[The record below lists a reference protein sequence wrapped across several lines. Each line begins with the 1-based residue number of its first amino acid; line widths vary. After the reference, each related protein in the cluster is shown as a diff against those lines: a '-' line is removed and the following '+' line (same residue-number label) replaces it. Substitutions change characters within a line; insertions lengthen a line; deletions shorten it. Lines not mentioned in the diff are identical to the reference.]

1 MQYNFKVENIKCGGC
16 TNTIITK
23 LREIDSVKDVEV
35 NIDDSEVN
43 VITDSEIQADTRQMI
58 TNKLTK
64 LGYPEMGSTDSD
76 RLMVKAAS
84 YVSCALGKVSGKS

>member
-64 LGYPEMGSTDSD
+64 LGYPEMGSADSD

>member
-64 LGYPEMGSTDSD
+64 LGYPEMGSADSD

-84 YVSCALGKVSGKS
+84 YVSCALGKVSRKS

>member
-84 YVSCALGKVSGKS
+84 YVSCALGKVSRKS

>member
-23 LREIDSVKDVEV
+23 LREIDGVQDVDV
-35 NIDDSEVN
+35 NIDDNEVN
-43 VITDSEIQADTRQMI
+43 VITDSEIQVDTRQII
-58 TNKLTK
+58 TKKLTK
-64 LGYPEMGSTDSD
+64 LGYPEMGTADSD

-84 YVSCALGKVSGKS
+84 YVSCALGKVSGKN

>member
-64 LGYPEMGSTDSD
+64 LGYPEMGTADSD

>member
-64 LGYPEMGSTDSD
+64 LGYPEMGSADSN

>member
-1 MQYNFKVENIKCGGC
+1 MQYKIKVKNIKCAGC

-23 LREIDSVKDVEV
+23 LREIDGVKDVDV
-35 NIDDSEVN
+35 NIDDNQVN
-43 VITDSEIQADTRQMI
+43 VFTDSEVQADVRQNI
-58 TNKLTK
+58 INKLTK
-64 LGYPEMGSTDSD
+64 LGYPEMGTAGSD

>member
-84 YVSCALGKVSGKS
+84 YVSCALGFYYIKT